1 MPFRMAETESVAVVK
16 VIGIGGGGG
25 NAINTMVENRLQG
38 VEFIVANTDKQAL
51 EQSKADICLQ
61 LGPSITKGLGA
72 GADPD
77 IGTQSAHESIEEV
90 KESLVGADM
99 VFITAGLGGGT
110 GTGAAPVVAKI
121 SKELGALTVAVV
133 TKPFSFEGKNRRLNG
148 EHGWQELHKYAD
160 TIITVPND
168 RLLSLMQK
176 TSKLADMLSLADT
189 VLLQAVKGITDLIN
203 VPGLINADFADLR
216 TVMKEVGPAIM
227 GSAAAVGENR
237 ASEAAKRAID
247 NQLLEDVGIDGA
259 RGLLINISAT
269 EETFT
274 MAEFMEASAL
284 IQDKVDEDAKVVIGA
299 LYDDSL
305 GDELHVTVIA
315 TGVGELSSQE
325 RTIAQVDD
333 LPRKQHHEAPVKHT
347 KLQPQMPQQQQQRPI
362 EPVRTQHPLKP
373 ESEKQQTFKPAV
385 ANTSPRATV
394 LQGSNFDAFDNFG
407 PTRGNRGIDK
417 EEPKRDER
425 LSEDYL
431 ETPTYLR
438 KKAN

>member
-1 MPFRMAETESVAVVK
+1 MPFRMAESEGVAKVK
-16 VIGIGGGGG
+16 VIGVGGGGG
-25 NAINTMVENRLQG
+25 NAINTMVASGLRG

-61 LGPSITKGLGA
+61 LGPGITKGLGA

-77 IGTQSAHESIEEV
+77 IGAQAAHESIEEL
-90 KESLVGADM
+90 KKILKGTDM
-99 VFITAGLGGGT
+99 VFVTAGLGGGT
-110 GTGAAPVVAKI
+110 GTGAAPIVAKL

-133 TKPFSFEGKNRRLNG
+133 TKPFSFEGKYRMRNAENG
-148 EHGWQELHKYAD
+148 WDELQKYAD

-176 TSKLADMLSLADT
+176 NSRLADMLSMADN

-227 GSAAAVGENR
+227 GSGVAVGENR
-237 ASEAAKRAID
+237 ATEAARRAID
-247 NQLLEDVGIDGA
+247 NQLLEDIGIDGA
-259 RGLLINISAT
+259 RGLLINISAS
-269 EETFT
+269 EESFT

-284 IQDKVDEDAKVVIGA
+284 IQGKVDDDAKVVIGA
-299 LYDDSL
+299 LYDESL

-315 TGVGELSSQE
+315 TGVGDVATKNK
-325 RTIAQVDD
+325 TIAQVGD
-333 LPRKQHHEAPVKHT
+333 LP
-347 KLQPQMPQQQQQRPI
+347 
-362 EPVRTQHPLKP
+362 
-373 ESEKQQTFKPAV
+373 KQQKDELEVNGQVLTPARINPKPRV
-385 ANTSPRATV
+385 TP
-394 LQGSNFDAFDNFG
+394 LPGSNFDSFESIG
-407 PTRGNRGIDK
+407 TTGGIDSI
-417 EEPKRDER
+417 RGGMER
-425 LSEDYL
+425 TNWNEDLL

>member
-25 NAINTMVENRLQG
+25 NAINTMVEHRLMG
-38 VEFIVANTDKQAL
+38 VDFIVANTDKQAL
-51 EQSKADICLQ
+51 DQSKADICIQ

-72 GADPD
+72 GADPET
-77 IGTQSAHESIEEV
+77 GAQSAHESIEEV
-90 KESLVGADM
+90 KECLKGSDM

-110 GTGAAPVVAKI
+110 GTGAAPVVAKL

-133 TKPFSFEGKNRRLNG
+133 TKPFSFEGRQRQRNADQ
-148 EHGWQELHKYAD
+148 GWQELHKYAD

-176 TSKLADMLSLADT
+176 TSKLSDMLSLADT

-227 GSAAAVGENR
+227 GSASAVGEHR
-237 ASEAAKRAID
+237 AAEAAKRAID

-269 EETFT
+269 EESFT

-299 LYDDSL
+299 LYDESL
-305 GDELHVTVIA
+305 GDALHVTVIA
-315 TGVGELSSQE
+315 TGVGDTNSREKA
-325 RTIAQVDD
+325 INQVDD
-333 LPRKQHHEAPVKHT
+333 LPHRQQHDHPVIR
-347 KLQPQMPQQQQQRPI
+347 QVPNPAV
-362 EPVRTQHPLKP
+362 EPVRIQHPLKP
-373 ESEKQQTFKPAV
+373 EAEKQQTYRPAQS
-385 ANTSPRATV
+385 NRPSKATV
-394 LQGSNFDAFDNFG
+394 LPGSNFDAFDNFG
-407 PTRGNRGIDK
+407 PSRGARSYDK
-417 EEPKRDER
+417 DEAKPNER

>member
-25 NAINTMVENRLQG
+25 NAINTMVENGLQG
-38 VEFIVANTDKQAL
+38 VEFIVANTDKQSL
-51 EQSKADICLQ
+51 DQSKADICLQ

-77 IGTQSAHESIEEV
+77 TGAQSAHESIEDV
-90 KESLVGADM
+90 KDTLVGSDM

-133 TKPFSFEGKNRRLNG
+133 TKPFSFEGKQRQRNA
-148 EHGWQELHKYAD
+148 EQGWNELHKFAD

-176 TSKLADMLSLADT
+176 TSKLSDMLSLADT

-227 GSAAAVGENR
+227 GSASAVGENR

-269 EETFT
+269 EESFT

-315 TGVGELSSQE
+315 TGVGDVTSKEK
-325 RTIAQVDD
+325 TIAQVGD
-333 LPRKQHHEAPVKHT
+333 LPLK
-347 KLQPQMPQQQQQRPI
+347 QQQNGVYQSFQQPK
-362 EPVRTQHPLKP
+362 EVLQQQPAEAVVQQAKP
-373 ESEKQQTFKPAV
+373 KHDKQPTFKPAPT
-385 ANTSPRATV
+385 NRASQITV
-394 LQGSNFDAFDNFG
+394 LPGSNFDAFDNFG
-407 PTRGNRGIDK
+407 PNRGARSIDK
-417 EEPKRDER
+417 EEPKREER

>member
-16 VIGIGGGGG
+16 VIGLGGGGG
-25 NAINTMVENRLQG
+25 NAINTMVDNKLQG
-38 VEFIVANTDKQAL
+38 VDFIVANTDKQAL
-51 EQSKADICLQ
+51 DQSKADICIQ

-72 GADPD
+72 GADPET
-77 IGTQSAHESIEEV
+77 GAQSAHESMEEV
-90 KESLVGADM
+90 KECLLGSDM

-133 TKPFSFEGKNRRLNG
+133 TKPFNFEGRQRQRNA
-148 EHGWQELHKYAD
+148 EAGWQELHKYAD

-176 TSKLADMLSLADT
+176 TSKLCDMLSLADT

-227 GSAAAVGENR
+227 GSASAVGESR
-237 ASEAAKRAID
+237 AVEAAKRAID

-269 EETFT
+269 EESFT

-284 IQDKVDEDAKVVIGA
+284 IQEKVDEDAKVVIGA
-299 LYDDSL
+299 LYDESL
-305 GDELHVTVIA
+305 GDELQVTVIA
-315 TGVGELSSQE
+315 TGVGDVSTRE
-325 RTIAQVDD
+325 RTIAQVGD
-333 LPRKQHHEAPVKHT
+333 LPHKQNYDAPVKHP
-347 KLQPQMPQQQQQRPI
+347 KPA
-362 EPVRTQHPLKP
+362 EPVRTPHPLKP
-373 ESEKQQTFKPAV
+373 EGERQQPFKPAV
-385 ANTSPRATV
+385 ANRPPKATV
-394 LQGSNFDAFDNFG
+394 LPGSNFDAFDNFG
-407 PTRGNRGIDK
+407 PTRGSRSLEK
-417 EEPKRDER
+417 EEHRPAER
-425 LSEDYL
+425 LNEDYL